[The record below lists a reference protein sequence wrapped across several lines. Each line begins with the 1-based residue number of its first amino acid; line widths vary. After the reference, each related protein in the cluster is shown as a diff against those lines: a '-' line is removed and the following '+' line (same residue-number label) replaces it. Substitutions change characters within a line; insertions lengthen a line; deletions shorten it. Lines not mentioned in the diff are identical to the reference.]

1 MPRALAAD
9 DGLPEVEVAAN
20 RAEVQ
25 DLAKFAVAENNKRKV
40 EHHTQALT
48 PAHSSSS
55 LSPLPFSLL
64 SLSPPL
70 PLSPSTSLPL
80 PLSPSPYAMGITGNK
95 PPVRVCVFSI
105 SNHSASALSFAPFP
119 AALYRCPSFRPAPS
133 APLPLGQLQR
143 CPSALPPFRHSA
155 LPSFRSS
162 SFPPFCLSALPH
174 FRPSALSY
182 LTPSPP
188 PLRAGLR
195 VRAEQGRRAG
205 ETEQRSAA
213 GEEESRNELRLMSVA
228 PMPVAALAAGRLK
241 GKRGEGGREGGA
253 EKGRGERGSAGGGS
267 GEGGRGGG
275 WGGGEGGRVG
285 GGEWGKWEA
294 CSCHQISCLPS
305 LSPPSIFP
313 PFPPR
318 PPTLPLPFSSS
329 PPLSPSLSPPLS
341 SFPLSI
347 SPLPNR
353 PADALRELLEPY
365 GELVRSWN
373 LPDWLIHWG
382 HPGNMAVVLLAMG
395 GYGSYLGWQIRLASS
410 PEAKAAARA
419 AHPPIM
425 GFMFLFF
432 AIGATGGL
440 TSLVTTG
447 RPIFESPHAYSGMA
461 GLVLLTIQTAMTAL
475 FK

>member
-1 MPRALAAD
+1 MASAALLRPAPLACLPNAFPLAQGPASARRLSLGKAA
-9 DGLPEVEVAAN
+9 GTT
-20 RAEVQ
+20 R
-25 DLAKFAVAENNKRKV
+25 RS
-40 EHHTQALT
+40 TRGGI
-48 PAHSSSS
+48 SSHLQRTSS
-55 LSPLPFSLL
+55 LEAF
-64 SLSPPL
+64 
-70 PLSPSTSLPL
+70 
-80 PLSPSPYAMGITGNK
+80 YA
-95 PPVRVCVFSI
+95 SE
-105 SNHSASALSFAPFP
+105 SNAHSASALSFAPFP

-143 CPSALPPFRHSA
+143 CPSALPPFRPSALPPFRHSA

-275 WGGGEGGRVG
+275 WGGGEGGRPPTLLL
-285 GGEWGKWEA
+285 A
-294 CSCHQISCLPS
+294 FPFPPIYLSTLPPS
-305 LSPPSIFP
+305 PPHSPPSFFLLP
-313 PFPPR
+313 S
-318 PPTLPLPFSSS
+318 TLPLPF
-329 PPLSPSLSPPLS
+329 PPLS

-475 FK
+475 FKGNPDLRGVHGSLGILIMVLFVAHGLLGLQLGLSY